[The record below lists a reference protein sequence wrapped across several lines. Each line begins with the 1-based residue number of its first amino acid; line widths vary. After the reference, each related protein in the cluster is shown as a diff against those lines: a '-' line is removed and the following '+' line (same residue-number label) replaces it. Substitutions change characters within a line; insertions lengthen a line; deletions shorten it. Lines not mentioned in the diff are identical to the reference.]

1 MNWQETVLWS
11 TTVRTL
17 DPAPPSPPS
26 EKNTY
31 THHHQ
36 LHAVRTPWLC
46 LKPDRRAPRTF
57 LPASSLVSETQTVGQ
72 RLARLDRL
80 SSTTTD

>member
-1 MNWQETVLWS
+1 MVHHGPHLGP
-11 TTVRTL
+11 R
-17 DPAPPSPPS
+17 PAQPALREEHLQTPSAPRG
-26 EKNTY
+26 
-31 THHHQ
+31 Q
-36 LHAVRTPWLC
+36 DALLC

>member
-1 MNWQETVLWS
+1 MVHHGPHLGPRPAQP
-11 TTVRTL
+11 TL
-17 DPAPPSPPS
+17 R
-26 EKNTY
+26 EE
-31 THHHQ
+31 HLHHQ
-36 LHAVRTPWLC
+36 HLHALRTPLLC
-46 LKPDRRAPRTF
+46 LKPDRCAPRTF